1 MRAMKGDRVGGH
13 REEEVGLGHGGRV
26 PRKSL
31 SEEATSDP
39 GVNIKT
45 GKSYDKIDLRS
56 SIWVTRINFSPCV
69 GD

>member
-45 GKSYDKIDLRS
+45 GKSYDKILANNIPVRGISQHNDPK
-56 SIWVTRINFSPCV
+56 T
-69 GD
+69 